1 MKIPER
7 IRIGGVEFDV
17 RTESGLNDGQRLLAG
32 QIRHMDCQI
41 AIAEESSHEYKC
53 LTLWHEIMHGIEDQ
67 AQLELGERRERV
79 IEAFARGVYQ
89 VLQDNGGRLFD
100 LEKVEANVFDKE
112 EMFPSCT
119 VQVLTNTATGGNECG
134 LVEKRRGKPADGM
147 TPHGDGGWEKLE
159 FGFVRS
165 PSQGA
170 GCSESRGDRRVM
182 A

>member
-1 MKIPER
+1 MKIPEKV
-7 IRIGGVEFDV
+7 RIGGVEFDV

-67 AQLELGERRERV
+67 AQLELGEQRERV

-112 EMFPSCT
+112 ETFPSCT
-119 VQVLTNTATGGNECG
+119 VQVLTNTATGEMS
-134 LVEKRRGKPADGM
+134 V
-147 TPHGDGGWEKLE
+147 GWWKNGE
-159 FGFVRS
+159 GS
-165 PSQGA
+165 PRT
-170 GCSESRGDRRVM
+170 E
-182 A
+182 